1 MRGDGVYV
9 VVADLPPGYRLKDG
23 DCAGAN
29 PGGSKNDAQGE
40 AFGTQPMYLPFIEG
54 DETCAPVW
62 IRRMLEAVP
71 CPKDK
76 RRSTAL
82 FCNADLS
89 PFKPALA
96 DSLFEDITKRQ
107 LGAAVADTVSL
118 HSGRVFLACA
128 LLASDAGDPLT
139 KAMIR
144 WKTDASCHIYGRLN
158 PANYAAWLRRA
169 AQATTTAQQ
178 VTTLRQRNLYGD
190 NDEAHVTLGDVVT
203 QLAHA
208 NVEDTCE
215 PASDSDDDAA
225 AAALGRRRS
234 ARGAAGQP
242 EARGLKKLRALRAL
256 QGRYNQGR
264 VPRSRRH
271 GRRPLARHQARLRRA
286 RRRFAALTSRSLTD
300 RDTTTSL
307 ATWARQGLQLQAPM
321 IPTRDYYY
329 YPRRCR
335 LAPVPL
341 DRQGAVRRH
350 LGHGRSGRR
359 IARV

>member
-1 MRGDGVYV
+1 
-9 VVADLPPGYRLKDG
+9 
-23 DCAGAN
+23 
-29 PGGSKNDAQGE
+29 
-40 AFGTQPMYLPFIEG
+40 MYLPFIEG

-82 FCNADLS
+82 FCNPDLS

-225 AAALGRRRS
+225 AAAPPRPPSPRARPPRLGDD
-234 ARGAAGQP
+234 ARLEVQQANPKLVGSKSYERYELYKAATTKG
-242 EARGLKKLRALRAL
+242 EFRALGGTAADL
-256 QGRYNQGR
+256 LHDIKHGFAVLVGAS
-264 VPRSRRH
+264 PR
-271 GRRPLARHQARLRRA
+271 
-286 RRRFAALTSRSLTD
+286 
-300 RDTTTSL
+300 
-307 ATWARQGLQLQAPM
+307 
-321 IPTRDYYY
+321 
-329 YPRRCR
+329 
-335 LAPVPL
+335 
-341 DRQGAVRRH
+341 
-350 LGHGRSGRR
+350 
-359 IARV
+359 